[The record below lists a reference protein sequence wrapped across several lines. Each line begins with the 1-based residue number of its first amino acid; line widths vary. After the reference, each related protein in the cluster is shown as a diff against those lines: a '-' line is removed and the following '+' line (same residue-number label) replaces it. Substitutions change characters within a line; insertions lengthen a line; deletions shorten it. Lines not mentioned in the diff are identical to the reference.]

1 MTAISKVSFSGTLRA
16 GAVAL
21 GLAGLLALGACDK
34 GPDQAAVAAQLKG
47 DVEAQLKVI
56 EGSAVPQSISHT
68 GVTVTPIDKESYQ
81 VAIEGLKFQPSPEGY
96 LDIGTL
102 SYVAKPKDEKTY
114 EVSDL
119 KVAPEI
125 PFKGADGKD
134 KGKLALTTKSF
145 QGLWSR
151 DVGNLVKAEGEFADI
166 VATDTGGADLR
177 IASMKFAGELTD
189 KGGGLYDSVGS
200 GTIAGFA
207 IKESTSDGLF
217 SIKDMKFD
225 ASYEG
230 IKLKE
235 YQAAAKI
242 YQELLAKQMAV
253 GADGQPATL
262 TPEEAK
268 SLADSVAAMA
278 ASIKGGEGKFVFNG
292 SSYTEA
298 GATPFAL
305 ETLSLGSRLD
315 GINEDKATF
324 NFDMAHKGL
333 SVDSPEAS
341 GPVAKGILPKDGN
354 LGLKVTDIPSKDLVK
369 VLADNLPGMMSADS
383 NLAEA
388 NAMAMLVALQ
398 AVLQTSGAKIEVT
411 PSALTA
417 DVTELKAD
425 GNFDVSPQAMMG
437 VAGALNIAWT
447 GLDEVMALAQ
457 ANAAEPNAAEVSMAV
472 GMLLQ
477 MAKRETGA
485 DGKPV
490 DKFLIEVKETG
501 EMTVN
506 GNPM

>member
-1 MTAISKVSFSGTLRA
+1 MTAMLKANFLRTV
-16 GAVAL
+16 GAI

-34 GPDQAAVAAQLKG
+34 GPDQAEVAAQLKG
-47 DVEAQLKVI
+47 DVEAQLKII
-56 EGSAVPQSISHT
+56 EGSAAPKSISHT
-68 GVTVTPIDKESYQ
+68 GVTVTPVDQESYQ

-114 EVSDL
+114 EVSGL
-119 KVAPEI
+119 KVAPEL
-125 PFKGADGKD
+125 PFKGADGKE

-166 VATDTGGADLR
+166 AATDTEGADLR

-189 KGGGLYDSVGS
+189 KGGGLYDSTGS
-200 GTIAGFA
+200 ATITNFA
-207 IKESTSDGLF
+207 VKEDTSDGLF
-217 SIKDMKFD
+217 SIKDLQVN
-225 ASYEG
+225 AAYEG

-235 YQAAAKI
+235 YQAAATK
-242 YQELLAKQMAV
+242 YQELLAKQMSV
-253 GADGQPATL
+253 SEGGQPAAL

-268 SLADSVAAMA
+268 ALADAVAAMA
-278 ASIKGGEGKFVFNG
+278 ASVKGGEGKFVFNG

-305 ETLSLGSRLD
+305 ETLSLASRLD
-315 GINEDKATF
+315 GINEEKASF
-324 NFDMAHKGL
+324 NFDVAHKGL
-333 SVDSPEAS
+333 AINSPEAS
-341 GPVAKGILPKDGN
+341 GALAKGILPKDGN

-383 NLAEA
+383 TLAEA

-417 DVTELKAD
+417 DVTEVKAD
-425 GNFDVSPQAMMG
+425 GNFNVSPQAMMG
-437 VAGALNIAWT
+437 IAGALNIAWT
-447 GLDEVMALAQ
+447 GLDDVMALAQ
-457 ANAAEPNAAEVSMAV
+457 ANPAEPNSADVTGAV
-472 GMLLQ
+472 GMLMSL
-477 MAKRETGA
+477 AKRETSA

-501 EMTVN
+501 EFTVN

>member
-1 MTAISKVSFSGTLRA
+1 MTAISKASFSGTLRA
-16 GAVAL
+16 VAAAL

-34 GPDQAAVAAQLKG
+34 GPDQAEVAAQLKG
-47 DVEAQLKVI
+47 DIEAQLKII
-56 EGSAVPQSISHT
+56 EGSATPKSISHT
-68 GVTVTPIDKESYQ
+68 GVTVTPVDKESYQ

-102 SYVAKPKDEKTY
+102 SYMAKPKDEKTY

-125 PFKGADGKD
+125 PFKSPDGKE

-166 VATDTGGADLR
+166 AATDTEGADLR

-189 KGGGLYDSVGS
+189 KGGGLYDSTGS
-200 GTIAGFA
+200 ATITNFA
-207 IKESTSDGLF
+207 VKEDTSDGLF
-217 SIKDMKFD
+217 SIKDLQVN
-225 ASYEG
+225 AAYEG

-235 YQAAAKI
+235 YQAAATK
-242 YQELLAKQMAV
+242 YQELLAKQMSV
-253 GADGQPATL
+253 SEGGQPAAL

-268 SLADSVAAMA
+268 ALADAVAAMA
-278 ASIKGGEGKFVFNG
+278 ASIKGGEGKFVFSG

-305 ETLSLGSRLD
+305 EALSLSSRLD
-315 GINEDKATF
+315 GINEEKASF
-324 NFDMAHKGL
+324 NFDVAHKGL
-333 SVDSPEAS
+333 AINAPEAS
-341 GPVAKGILPKDGN
+341 GALAKGILPKDGN

-383 NLAEA
+383 TLAEA

-417 DVTELKAD
+417 DVTEVKAD
-425 GNFDVSPQAMMG
+425 GSFDVSPQAMMG
-437 VAGALNIAWT
+437 IAGALNIAWT

-457 ANAAEPNAAEVSMAV
+457 ANPAEPNAMDVTSAV
-472 GMLLQ
+472 GMLMSL
-477 MAKRETGA
+477 AKRETGA

-501 EMTVN
+501 EFTVN